1 MMSTIQPKAETV
13 NDAPEQRSSV
23 RASFDAVM
31 TPNYAPVEIMPA
43 YGKGSRLWDIEGNEY
58 VDFAAGIAV
67 SALGHAHPELIDTLM
82 EQARKFWHVS
92 NVMTNQPALD
102 LAYALCAATFAER
115 VFLANSGAEVNEAAL
130 KLARRYAVDHF
141 TPEKYEILAFDHAF
155 HGRTLFTVC
164 AGGQPQYSSGFGPKP
179 AGISHCRFN
188 DAEAVR
194 EYFAQNQGRVCA
206 VIVEPCQGEGGVAP
220 ATVEFLKTLRSC
232 CDRENAL
239 LIFDEIQCGM
249 GRSGSLYV
257 YQKLGVTPDILTTAK
272 ALGGGFPV
280 SAMLTTA
287 DIAKSLVVGTHGS
300 TFGGNPMACAVAC
313 KVLELVNTPEMRQN
327 VGLASQRLIA
337 GLTAINREFN
347 VFREIRGLGLLL
359 GCELAPRYAG
369 RARDVLAACTQKGLL
384 VLNAGPDVIRIA
396 PALNISGPDIDQGL
410 RIMREVMAAIAAAPS
425 AIAERD
431 SLSRGE

>member
-1 MMSTIQPKAETV
+1 MATIQPKTETV
-13 NDAPEQRSSV
+13 NDTPEDMSAV
-23 RASFDAVM
+23 REAFDAVM

-43 YGKGSRLWDIEGNEY
+43 YGKGSRLWDTRGNEY

-67 SALGHAHPELIDTLM
+67 SVLGHAHPELVDTLM

-92 NVMTNQPALD
+92 NVLTNQPALD
-102 LAYALCAATFAER
+102 LANALCAATFAER

-141 TPEKYEILAFDHAF
+141 TQEKYQILAFDNAF

-164 AGGQPQYSSGFGPKP
+164 AGGQPQYSNGFGPKP

-194 EYFAQNQGRVCA
+194 EYFAGNQGRVCA
-206 VIVEPCQGEGGVAP
+206 VIVEPCQGEGGVVP
-220 ATVEFLKTLRSC
+220 ATVEFLETLRAC
-232 CDRENAL
+232 CDRDNAL

-249 GRSGSLYV
+249 GRSGSLYA

-287 DIAKSLVVGTHGS
+287 GIAKSLVVGTHGS

-313 KVLELVNTPEMRQN
+313 KVLERINTPEMLQN
-327 VGLASQRLIA
+327 VVMTSQRLTT
-337 GLTAINREFN
+337 GLEEINKEFN
-347 VFREIRGLGLLL
+347 VFREIRGLGLLI
-359 GCELAPRYAG
+359 GCELDQRYAG
-369 RARDVLAACTQKGLL
+369 QARDVVATCTQMGLL

-396 PALNISGPDIDQGL
+396 PALNINGSDIDQGL
-410 RIMREVMAAIAAAPS
+410 QIMQRAIARMVVNTA
-425 AIAERD
+425 
-431 SLSRGE
+431 

>member
-1 MMSTIQPKAETV
+1 MATIQPKTRTV
-13 NDAPEQRSSV
+13 NDTPENMSAV
-23 RASFDAVM
+23 REAFDAVM

-43 YGKGSRLWDIEGNEY
+43 YGRGSRLWDTEGNEY
-58 VDFAAGIAV
+58 IDFAAGIAV

-92 NVMTNQPALD
+92 NVLTNQPALD
-102 LAYALCAATFAER
+102 LANALCAATFAER

-141 TPEKYEILAFDHAF
+141 TQEKYQILAFDNAF

-164 AGGQPQYSSGFGPKP
+164 VGGQPQYSSGFGPKP

-194 EYFAQNQGRVCA
+194 EYFAENQGRVCA
-206 VIVEPCQGEGGVAP
+206 VIVEPCQGEGGVVP

-232 CDRENAL
+232 CDRDNAL

-257 YQKLGVTPDILTTAK
+257 YQKLGVAPDILTTAK
-272 ALGGGFPV
+272 ALGGGFPI

-287 DIAKSLVVGTHGS
+287 GIAKSLVVGTHGS
-300 TFGGNPMACAVAC
+300 TFGGNPMACAVAG
-313 KVLELVNTPEMRQN
+313 KVLELVNTPEMLQN
-327 VGLASQRLIA
+327 VVMASQRLTT
-337 GLTAINREFN
+337 GLEEINQEFN

-359 GCELAPRYAG
+359 GCELERRYAG
-369 RARDVLAACTQKGLL
+369 QARDVVATCAQTGLL

-396 PALNISGPDIDQGL
+396 PALNINGSDIKWGL
-410 RIMREVMAAIAAAPS
+410 QIMHRAIARMVVNTA
-425 AIAERD
+425 
-431 SLSRGE
+431 

>member
-1 MMSTIQPKAETV
+1 MATIQPKTKTV
-13 NDAPEQRSSV
+13 NDAPEKMSAV
-23 RASFDAVM
+23 REAYLAVM

-43 YGKGSRLWDIEGNEY
+43 CGKGSRLWDTEGNEY

-92 NVMTNQPALD
+92 NVLTNQPALD
-102 LAYALCAATFAER
+102 LANALCAATFAER

-141 TPEKYEILAFDHAF
+141 TQEKYQILAFENAF

-206 VIVEPCQGEGGVAP
+206 VIVEPCQGEGGVVP
-220 ATVEFLKTLRSC
+220 ATAEFLKTLRSC

-287 DIAKSLVVGTHGS
+287 GIAKSLAAGTHGS

-313 KVLELVNTPEMRQN
+313 KVLELVNTPEMLQN
-327 VGLASQRLIA
+327 VLVASQHLTT
-337 GLTAINREFN
+337 GLTEINKEFN
-347 VFREIRGLGLLL
+347 VFREIRGLGLLI
-359 GCELAPRYAG
+359 GCELDQRYAG
-369 RARDVLAACTQKGLL
+369 QARDVVAACTQMGLL
-384 VLNAGPDVIRIA
+384 VLNAGSDVIRIA
-396 PALNISGPDIDQGL
+396 PALNINRSDIDQGL
-410 RIMREVMAAIAAAPS
+410 QIMHEVIAGMVVNT
-425 AIAERD
+425 E
-431 SLSRGE
+431 

>member
-1 MMSTIQPKAETV
+1 MATIQPKTKTV
-13 NDAPEQRSSV
+13 NDTPEEMSAV
-23 RASFDAVM
+23 REAFDAVM
-31 TPNYAPVEIMPA
+31 TPNYAPMEIMPA
-43 YGKGSRLWDIEGNEY
+43 YGKGSRLWDTEGNEY

-92 NVMTNQPALD
+92 NVLTNQPALD
-102 LAYALCAATFAER
+102 LANALCAATFAER

-141 TPEKYEILAFDHAF
+141 TQEKYQILAFDNAF

-188 DAEAVR
+188 DVEAVR
-194 EYFAQNQGRVCA
+194 EYFAENQGRVCA
-206 VIVEPCQGEGGVAP
+206 VIVEPCQGEGGVVP
-220 ATVEFLKTLRSC
+220 ATIEFLKTLRSC
-232 CDRENAL
+232 CDRDNAL

-287 DIAKSLVVGTHGS
+287 GIAKSLVVGTHGS

-313 KVLELVNTPEMRQN
+313 KVLELINTPEMLQN
-327 VGLASQRLIA
+327 VVMASQHLTT
-337 GLTAINREFN
+337 GLEEINKEFS

-359 GCELAPRYAG
+359 GCELDQRYAG
-369 RARDVLAACTQKGLL
+369 QARDVVATCTQMGLL

-396 PALNISGPDIDQGL
+396 PALNINGSDIDQGL
-410 RIMREVMAAIAAAPS
+410 QIMHRAIARVVVNTA
-425 AIAERD
+425 
-431 SLSRGE
+431 

>member
-1 MMSTIQPKAETV
+1 MATIQPKNETV
-13 NDAPEQRSSV
+13 NDTPAEMSSV
-23 RASFDAVM
+23 ASARADFDAVM
-31 TPNYAPVEIMPA
+31 TPNYAPMEIMPA
-43 YGKGSRLWDIEGNEY
+43 YGRGSRLWDTEGREY

-67 SALGHAHPELIDTLM
+67 SALGHAHPELVNALM
-82 EQARKFWHVS
+82 EQADKFWHVS
-92 NVMTNQPALD
+92 NLLTNQPALD
-102 LAYALCAATFAER
+102 LANALCAATFAER

-141 TPEKYEILAFDHAF
+141 SPEKYEILAFDQAF

-164 AGGQPQYSSGFGPKP
+164 AGGQPQYSSGFGPRP

-188 DAEAVR
+188 DSGAVR
-194 EYFAQNQGRVCA
+194 EYFAKNRGRICA
-206 VIVEPCQGEGGVAP
+206 VIVEPCQGEGGVMP
-220 ATVEFLKTLRSC
+220 ATVEFLETLRSS

-249 GRSGSLYV
+249 GRSGNLYV

-287 DIAKSLVVGTHGS
+287 GIAKSLVVGTHGS

-313 KVLELVNTPEMRQN
+313 KVLELVNTPEMLQN
-327 VGLASQRLIA
+327 VVTASQRLTT
-337 GLTAINREFN
+337 GLEEINREFN
-347 VFREIRGLGLLL
+347 VFREIRGIGLLL

-369 RARDVLAACTQKGLL
+369 QARDVVAACTQKGLL
-384 VLNAGPDVIRIA
+384 VLNAGPDVVRIA
-396 PALNISGPDIDQGL
+396 PALNISESDIDQGL
-410 RIMREVMAAIAAAPS
+410 QIMREAIAGLAVNV
-425 AIAERD
+425 
-431 SLSRGE
+431 G